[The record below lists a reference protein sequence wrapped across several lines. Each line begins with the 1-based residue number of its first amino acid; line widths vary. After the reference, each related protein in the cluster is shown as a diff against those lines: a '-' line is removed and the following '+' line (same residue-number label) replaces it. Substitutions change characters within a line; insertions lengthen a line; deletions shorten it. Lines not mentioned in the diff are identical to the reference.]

1 MLSPKLRNKVHSL
14 WTMFWSA
21 GMTNPLVAIEQITYL
36 LFLRQLERFDR
47 QRVAS
52 GKPSIYYKE
61 EELDENEGGGRTKKQ
76 QKRIKKD
83 YNQCRWSYIR
93 QDPSFQLLNDTV
105 FPWLR
110 GLEKWLKE
118 NSPGNHDPLMQ
129 VTGRLDDAYF
139 ILDPN
144 KTDTLERAVKAID
157 ELFAQLDGHS
167 ANADIMGDIFEHLL
181 GEISSAGKNGQ
192 FRTPRHIIRFMVEM
206 LDPPAGSRV
215 LDPASGTGGFL
226 VNTLLHWR
234 NEATDPKVV
243 RIEWDGTP
251 HRTYGALPD
260 NIDLNQCFVGF
271 DNDRTMVRIAWMNLI
286 LHELDFPR
294 IEQRDSLSKRMPDDL
309 SDSFD
314 FVLANPPFTGSVDEG
329 DLSTNRNRVPSS
341 GHKDKPITTKSELL
355 FVWLMLDLLRTGG
368 RCAVV
373 VPDGVLFGS
382 TNAHRELRRQ
392 LLFENTLEAVVSLPG
407 GVFLPYAGVKTSI
420 LLFQKVA
427 QKAAAGQ
434 EPRTR
439 EVWFYDVTDE
449 AFTLDQKRKERFQGP
464 NDLYDA
470 VAKFRA
476 WHEVLQGSDAPGL
489 RDAAVATAY
498 YQPEYWL
505 ERWRVLDDEFLRV
518 FPEESSQAGHALGVH
533 EVFEAVPR
541 DPAKAAEKVKAEAL
555 HLFTKLTRQFVNDA
569 HSIAATEKS
578 TQKRIERAKDELD
591 ARLRRLS
598 NDLNRVNR
606 ERGILDREFDQFGF
620 TAMRESWEEA
630 KVNAH
635 KSLDQRRREGGRP
648 KKASEY
654 DVSEKEL
661 QALLRCFARLDGYDL
676 WLRSVE
682 SRQYD
687 KKDDKDQQLAW
698 ITPVRAW
705 AKLDSWG
712 KDPQTNEE
720 ITRTTH
726 DAEGNVDPEYL
737 KFLTERLNV
746 FDDDGTVKEEF
757 RDRLDPDCIEAAEL
771 NLSAG
776 RHKPFVF
783 EAGEQEKPAVLIKK
797 LDNVHADIRVKLA
810 HLLAMTEGKT

>member
-36 LFLRQLERFDR
+36 LFLRQLERFDAAR
-47 QRVAS
+47 TKADPP
-52 GKPSIYYKE
+52 KESIYYK
-61 EELDENEGGGRTKKQ
+61 DEKA
-76 QKRIKKD
+76 KKD

-93 QDPSFQLLNDTV
+93 QDPSFKLFNDTV

-118 NSPGNHDPLMQ
+118 NSPANHDPLMH

-167 ANADIMGDIFEHLL
+167 ANADIMGDIFEYLL
-181 GEISSAGKNGQ
+181 GEIQSAGKNGQ

-234 NEATDPKVV
+234 KQATDPGTL

-251 HRTYGALPD
+251 HRTYGMLSKRV
-260 NIDLNQCFVGF
+260 DLNECFVGF

-314 FVLANPPFTGSVDEG
+314 FILANPPFTGSVDEG

-420 LLFQKVA
+420 LIFQKVS
-427 QKAAAGQ
+427 QKAVAGQ

-439 EVWFYDVTDE
+439 EVWFYDVADE

-470 VAKFRA
+470 VAKFRL

-489 RDAAVATAY
+489 REAAVTTAY
-498 YQPEYWL
+498 HQPQYSL
-505 ERWRVLDDEFLRV
+505 ERWRVLDDEFLRI
-518 FPEESSQAGHALGVH
+518 FPEESSQAGHALGIH
-533 EVFEAVPR
+533 EVFKALPR
-541 DPAKAAEKVKAEAL
+541 DPAKATEKVKAEAL
-555 HLFTKLTRQFVNDA
+555 DLFTKLTRQFVNDA
-569 HSIAATEKS
+569 HGIGATEKS
-578 TQKRIERAKDELD
+578 TQKKTDRAKEELD
-591 ARLRRLS
+591 VRLRKLS

-606 ERGILDREFDQFGF
+606 EHGILDREFDQFGF
-620 TAMRESWEEA
+620 TAMRETWEEA
-630 KVNAH
+630 KANARA
-635 KSLDQRRREGGRP
+635 SLDQRQRDGGKP
-648 KKASEY
+648 KKPSGY
-654 DVSEKEL
+654 DVPDDEL
-661 QALLRCFARLDGYDL
+661 QTLLKGFARMDGYDL

-682 SRQYD
+682 PERQD
-687 KKDDKDQQLAW
+687 KKDDKEQQLAW
-698 ITPVRAW
+698 TTPVRAW

-712 KDPQTNEE
+712 RDPQTGEE
-720 ITRTTH
+720 TAKPTH

-737 KFLTERLNV
+737 KFLTERMNV
-746 FDDDGTVKEEF
+746 FSDDGTVKEDF
-757 RDRLDPDCIEAAEL
+757 RDRLDPDCIEAADL

-783 EAGEQEKPAVLIKK
+783 EAGDHEKPAALVKK
-797 LDNVHADIRVKLA
+797 LDVVHADIRTKLA
-810 HLLAMTEGKT
+810 NLLAMVEGKA